1 MALGFITQRNTI
13 VSGGVVATL
22 PVLDEG
28 FPADVEVA
36 AGASATATFQC
47 KIVED
52 GVPANYTY
60 QWYKEGVAVDG
71 ANTAVYTL
79 PAGSLSNAG
88 SYSIYCTVTNDAGTA
103 TSRIATLTAKIWK
116 PTLNTSLPANVSVTA
131 GTGAIATFSVD
142 ITTAGNPTNY
152 TYQWYLNNSIWSG
165 QTNSTLSLTADW
177 VNTHIGSHTIYCI
190 VTNAAGSVQSRTAA
204 LTIANWKPVYSYTGN
219 ASFIDDSSYNWRI
232 KFLTSGTLTFTSLG
246 NATTLDAFCV
256 GGGGGGCGG
265 NAGSRAGGGGGGG
278 GYTKTSTGLSVAL
291 NTAYPVVVGAGGAF
305 GYATNVAGDGGAS
318 SVFGVSAAGGK
329 RGVTVPYNGS
339 SGGAGGSGGGGGGEW
354 YNDHDGGA
362 GGSDGSDGK
371 ASGTG
376 SGGAGKGQGSTT
388 REFGESSGTLY
399 AGGGGGAGATVCAA
413 GGAGGGGNGAKEQ
426 TGHVNST
433 NGTTNLGGGGGGN
446 FDSNTGTGYGGSGI
460 VVIRNHR

>member
-13 VSGGVVATL
+13 VSGGAVATL

-47 KIVED
+47 KIAED

-60 QWYKEGVAVDG
+60 QWYKEGAAVDG

-88 SYSIYCTVTNDAGTA
+88 SYSIYCTVTNDASTA

-131 GTGAIATFSVD
+131 STGAVATFSVG
-142 ITTAGNPTNY
+142 IATAGNPTNY

-204 LTIANWKPVYSYTGN
+204 LAIADWKPVYSYTGTH
-219 ASFIDDSSYNWRI
+219 SFIDDGNFQWRI
-232 KFLTSGTLTFTSLG
+232 KFLTSGTLTFSYLG
-246 NATTLDAFCV
+246 NASNIDVFCV
-256 GGGGGGCGG
+256 GGGQGNYYNVGGNGGGTQTTTI
-265 NAGSRAGGGGGGG
+265 A
-278 GYTKTSTGLSVAL
+278 
-291 NTAYPVVVGAGGAF
+291 
-305 GYATNVAGDGGAS
+305 
-318 SVFGVSAAGGK
+318 VSANTSYPIAI
-329 RGVTVPYNGS
+329 
-339 SGGAGGSGGGGGGEW
+339 GAGGSGPEHGGGGHTTFGSLVTGLGGAVGRGSGGGGA
-354 YNDHDGGA
+354 DGGN
-362 GGSDGSDGK
+362 GGSDGGP
-371 ASGTG
+371 
-376 SGGAGKGQGSTT
+376 GGANGTQGQGTTT
-388 REFGESSGTLY
+388 REFGEASGTLY
-399 AGGGGGAGATVCAA
+399 SGGGGGFSSDDWSHVGA
-413 GGAGGGGNGAKEQ
+413 GGAGGGADCGKSAAAN
-426 TGHVNST
+426 T
-433 NGTTNLGGGGGGN
+433 GGGAGGGN
-446 FDSNTGTGYGGSGI
+446 GQYQVFAGGSGI
-460 VVIRNHR
+460 VVIRNSRS

>member
-1 MALGFITQRNTI
+1 MALGFITQRNII
-13 VSGGVVATL
+13 VSGGAVATL

-47 KIVED
+47 KIVKD

-79 PAGSLSNAG
+79 PAGSLNNAG

-131 GTGAIATFSVD
+131 GTGAIATFSVG

-152 TYQWYLNNSIWSG
+152 TYQWYLNYSIWSG

-177 VNTHIGSHTIYCI
+177 VNTHIGSHTIYCM

-204 LTIANWKPVYSYTGN
+204 LTIANWKPTYSYTGN
-219 ASFIDDSSYNWRI
+219 STFIDDGNYNWRI
-232 KFLTSGTLTFTSLG
+232 KFLTSGNVNFSSLG
-246 NATTLDAFCV
+246 NATTLDVFCV
-256 GGGGGGCGG
+256 GGGG
-265 NAGSRAGGGGGGG
+265 AGTHAASDHGGGGGAG
-278 GYTKTSTGLSVAL
+278 GYTKTSTGVSISL
-291 NTAYPVVVGAGGAF
+291 NTAIPIIIGAGGINPSNNSGATGGTSSF
-305 GYATNVAGDGGAS
+305 GAIT
-318 SVFGVSAAGGK
+318 AAGGQSRK
-329 RGVTVPYNGS
+329 VNTTNCGN
-339 SGGAGGSGGGGGGEW
+339 GGSGAGQLGYYDVSG
-354 YNDHDGGA
+354 NSCK
-362 GGSDGSDGK
+362 GGSDGGNAAVVVSGSGYGQGNTTREFGK
-371 ASGTG
+371 ASGTLYSGGG
-376 SGGAGKGQGSTT
+376 SGAH
-388 REFGESSGTLY
+388 R
-399 AGGGGGAGATVCAA
+399 GGGTTVIA
-413 GGAGGGGNGAKEQ
+413 GGAGGGGNGGPGTA
-426 TGHVNST
+426 GGT
-433 NGTTNLGGGGGGN
+433 NTGGGGGGA
-446 FDSNTGTGYGGSGI
+446 FAGSGGGAGGSGI

>member
-60 QWYKEGVAVDG
+60 QWYKNGVAVDG

-131 GTGAIATFSVD
+131 GTGAIATFSVG

-177 VNTHIGSHTIYCI
+177 VNTHIGSHTIYCM

-204 LTIANWKPVYSYTGN
+204 LTIANWKPTYSYTGN
-219 ASFIDDSSYNWRI
+219 STFIDDGNYNWRI
-232 KFLTSGTLTFTSLG
+232 KFLTSGNVNFSSLG
-246 NATTLDAFCV
+246 NATTLDVFCV
-256 GGGGGGCGG
+256 GGGGGGGYDH
-265 NAGSRAGGGGGGG
+265 GGGGGG
-278 GYTKTSTGLSVAL
+278 GYTKTSKNLSVLVNNPYAI
-291 NTAYPVVVGAGGAF
+291 TIGAGGAN
-305 GYATNVAGDGGAS
+305 GVRDVIGGTGGTTSA
-318 SVFGVSAAGGK
+318 FGVNAAGGIGGETYQK
-329 RGVTVPYNGS
+329 HNSTSTTTDETIRE
-339 SGGAGGSGGGGGGEW
+339 GGAGGSGGGCGVGFGGSRSSTPGSS
-354 YNDHDGGA
+354 DGG
-362 GGSDGSDGK
+362 
-371 ASGTG
+371 SGVY
-376 SGGAGKGQGSTT
+376 GAKGQGTTT
-388 REFGESSGTLY
+388 REFAEPDGTLY
-399 AGGGGGAGATVCAA
+399 AGGGGGQRESEPSRP
-413 GGAGGGGNGAKEQ
+413 GGAGGGG
-426 TGHVNST
+426 TGDAAGGT
-433 NGTTNLGGGGGGN
+433 NGETNTGGGGGG
-446 FDSNTGTGYGGSGI
+446 SGYPTTAGAGGSGI
-460 VVIRNHR
+460 VIIRNHRG

>member
-47 KIVED
+47 KIAED

-60 QWYKEGVAVDG
+60 QWYKDGVAVDG

-131 GTGAIATFSVD
+131 GTGAIATFSVG

-177 VNTHIGSHTIYCI
+177 VNTHIGSHTIYCM

-204 LTIANWKPVYSYTGN
+204 LTIANWKPTYSYTGN
-219 ASFIDDSSYNWRI
+219 STFIDDGNYNWRI
-232 KFLTSGTLTFTSLG
+232 KFLTSGNVNFSSLG
-246 NATTLDAFCV
+246 NATTLDVFCV
-256 GGGGGGCGG
+256 GGGG
-265 NAGSRAGGGGGGG
+265 AGTCQMADHGGGGGAG
-278 GYTKTSTGLSVAL
+278 GYTKTSTGFPVSLNVAI
-291 NTAYPVVVGAGGAF
+291 PVIIGAGGINPSDNS
-305 GYATNVAGDGGAS
+305 GATGGTTSFANVT
-318 SVFGVSAAGGK
+318 AAGGQSRK
-329 RGVTVPYNGS
+329 VNTTNCGN
-339 SGGAGGSGGGGGGEW
+339 GGSGGGQLGYYDVSG
-354 YNDHDGGA
+354 NSCK
-362 GGSDGSDGK
+362 GGSDGGNAAVV
-371 ASGTG
+371 ASG
-376 SGGAGKGQGSTT
+376 SGYGQSSTT
-388 REFGESSGTLY
+388 REFGEASGALY
-399 AGGGGGAGATVCAA
+399 AGGGSGSNRGGDMTAIA
-413 GGAGGGGNGAKEQ
+413 GGAGGGG
-426 TGHVNST
+426 TGGTGTAGGT
-433 NGTTNLGGGGGGN
+433 NTGGGGGGY
-446 FDSNTGTGYGGSGI
+446 GGEYAGGAGGSGI

>member
-47 KIVED
+47 KIAED

-60 QWYKEGVAVDG
+60 QWYKDGVAVDG

-79 PAGSLSNAG
+79 SAGSLSNAG

-131 GTGAIATFSVD
+131 GTGAIATFSVG

-232 KFLTSGTLTFTSLG
+232 KFLTSGTLTFSSLG
-246 NATTLDAFCV
+246 NASTIDVFCV
-256 GGGGGGCGG
+256 GGGG
-265 NAGSRAGGGGGGG
+265 AGVGADGGGG
-278 GYTKTSTGLSVAL
+278 GYTQTVSFNIQKGTPYSIVI
-291 NTAYPVVVGAGGAF
+291 GAGGMPYPSFTPAGTTNAF
-305 GYATNVAGDGGAS
+305 NA
-318 SVFGVSAAGGK
+318 SAAGGF
-329 RGVTVPYNGS
+329 N
-339 SGGAGGSGGGGGGEW
+339 GGGGGGK
-354 YNDHDGGA
+354 G
-362 GGSDGSDGK
+362 
-371 ASGTG
+371 G
-376 SGGAGKGQGSTT
+376 SGGASLGGVGGSNGGDGGGSSGGQGQGSTT
-388 REFGESSGTLY
+388 REFGEMAGELY
-399 AGGGGGAGATVCAA
+399 SGGGGGGSTGTAA
-413 GGAGGGGNGAKEQ
+413 GGEGGGGRGGWGTSPDKRPFSG
-426 TGHVNST
+426 TVNT
-433 NGTTNLGGGGGGN
+433 GGGGGGN
-446 FDSNTGTGYGGSGI
+446 YDGTGGAGGSGI
-460 VVIRNHR
+460 VVIRNSRS

>member
-13 VSGGVVATL
+13 VSGVVVATL

-28 FPADVEVA
+28 FPADVEIA

-60 QWYKEGVAVDG
+60 QWYKDGVAVDG

-131 GTGAIATFSVD
+131 GTGAIATFSVG

-177 VNTHIGSHTIYCI
+177 VNTHIGSHTIYCM
-190 VTNAAGSVQSRTAA
+190 VTNAAGSVQSRTAT
-204 LTIANWKPVYSYTGN
+204 LTIANWKPTYSYTGN
-219 ASFIDDSSYNWRI
+219 STFIDDGNYNWRI
-232 KFLTSGTLTFTSLG
+232 KFLTSGNVNFSSLG
-246 NATTLDAFCV
+246 NATTLDVFCV
-256 GGGGGGCGG
+256 GGGGAGTHAG
-265 NAGSRAGGGGGGG
+265 NDRGGGGGAG
-278 GYTKTSTGLSVAL
+278 GYTKTYANFPVSL
-291 NTAYPVVVGAGGAF
+291 NVKIPIVIGAGGINP
-305 GYATNVAGDGGAS
+305 GNNSGATGGTTSFANIT
-318 SVFGVSAAGGK
+318 AAGGQSTLPV
-329 RGVTVPYNGS
+329 GTETVSDGN
-339 SGGAGGSGGGGGGEW
+339 GGSGGGMRGYYDTKDNTLKGGT
-354 YNDHDGGA
+354 NGGNA
-362 GGSDGSDGK
+362 AYTWAPYGNRGM
-371 ASGTG
+371 
-376 SGGAGKGQGSTT
+376 GQGTTT

-399 AGGGGGAGATVCAA
+399 SGGGSGANRGGGTTVIA
-413 GGAGGGGNGAKEQ
+413 GGAGGGGNGGPGTA
-426 TGHVNST
+426 GGT
-433 NGTTNLGGGGGGN
+433 NTGGGGGGAVAE
-446 FDSNTGTGYGGSGI
+446 SGGGAGGSGI

>member
-13 VSGGVVATL
+13 VSGGAVATL

-47 KIVED
+47 KIAED
-52 GVPANYTY
+52 GAPANYTY
-60 QWYKEGVAVDG
+60 QWYKDGVAVDG

-131 GTGAIATFSVD
+131 GTGAIATFSVG

-177 VNTHIGSHTIYCI
+177 VNTHIGSHTIYCM

-204 LTIANWKPVYSYTGN
+204 LTIANWKPTYSYTGN
-219 ASFIDDSSYNWRI
+219 STFIDDGNYNWRI
-232 KFLTSGTLTFTSLG
+232 KFLTSGNVNFSSLG
-246 NATTLDAFCV
+246 NATTLDVFCV
-256 GGGGGGCGG
+256 GGGQGNYYNVGGNGGG
-265 NAGSRAGGGGGGG
+265 
-278 GYTKTSTGLSVAL
+278 TKTTTIAVSV
-291 NTAYPVVVGAGGAF
+291 NTSYSL
-305 GYATNVAGDGGAS
+305 TI
-318 SVFGVSAAGGK
+318 
-329 RGVTVPYNGS
+329 
-339 SGGAGGSGGGGGGEW
+339 GAGGSGPEHGGGGNTTFDSLVAGLGGAVGRGSGGGGA
-354 YNDHDGGA
+354 DGGN
-362 GGSDGSDGK
+362 GGSDG
-371 ASGTG
+371 G
-376 SGGAGKGQGSTT
+376 SGSANGTQGQGTTT
-388 REFGESSGTLY
+388 REFGEASGTLY
-399 AGGGGGAGATVCAA
+399 SGGGGGFSSDDWSHVGN
-413 GGAGGGGNGAKEQ
+413 GGAGGGAK
-426 TGHVNST
+426 GLNSAEANT
-433 NGTTNLGGGGGGN
+433 GGGAGGSPNGRG
-446 FDSNTGTGYGGSGI
+446 FSGGSGI
-460 VVIRNHR
+460 IVIRNHR